1 MSQFIKA
8 RLRMRRAMCSD
19 AWQEAGLATAMNN
32 QEPVTAYLERAAAD
46 KFQQTTGGTAVLA
59 ATDVFVCDA
68 PGFQCLLL
76 LPLLQDSK
84 VMVVRF
90 SHRFTHALSPHSA
103 AGCTANMVAAQRAAL
118 AALRTFD
125 QHPRV
130 VLATASAYDYMFMLH
145 HTGTTHAACLFVPSH
160 TPTPH
165 SAQSVAQQ
173 THCTYCTCWRT
184 LRQKVQPCRQAICA
198 DSILLAFLAQYDTL
212 HRPHVS

>member
-1 MSQFIKA
+1 
-8 RLRMRRAMCSD
+8 MRRAICSD
-19 AWQEAGLATAMNN
+19 AWEEAGLATAMNN

-76 LPLLQDSK
+76 LPLLADTK

-103 AGCTANMVAAQRAAL
+103 AGCAAGMVSAQRAAL
-118 AALRTFD
+118 AALRTFE

-145 HTGTTHAACLFVPSH
+145 HTGTKPTPPCLFVRSH
-160 TPTPH
+160 THTLSLCVTFSRVSRPTEALQLLPPVGRYV
-165 SAQSVAQQ
+165 SKGA
-173 THCTYCTCWRT
+173 TKGDR
-184 LRQKVQPCRQAICA
+184 RAICPEG
-198 DSILLAFLAQYDTL
+198 I
-212 HRPHVS
+212 